1 MLRYP
6 LWQKKRLEI
15 MQRDNFTCQH
25 CGSTNKSLQVHH
37 LWYSPLKKPWE
48 YDNSAFIT
56 LCEHCHENETE
67 CNNSLYSIFS
77 DLKTIF
83 GQHGLSKQLL
93 DVFLRRIALFLTD
106 EYDSDNALNDSIK
119 KLLYDAA
126 CGVQLYSDAKALEK
140 IGLDMSGYFKQVNTK
155 KLCGK

>member
-1 MLRYP
+1 M
-6 LWQKKRLEI
+6 
-15 MQRDNFTCQH
+15 
-25 CGSTNKSLQVHH
+25 
-37 LWYSPLKKPWE
+37 
-48 YDNSAFIT
+48 
-56 LCEHCHENETE
+56 
-67 CNNSLYSIFS
+67 
-77 DLKTIF
+77 KTIF